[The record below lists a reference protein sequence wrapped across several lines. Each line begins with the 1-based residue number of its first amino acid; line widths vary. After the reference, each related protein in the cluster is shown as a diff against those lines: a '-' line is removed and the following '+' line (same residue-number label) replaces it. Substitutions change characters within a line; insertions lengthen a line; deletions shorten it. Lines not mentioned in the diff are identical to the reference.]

1 MTTGIQ
7 GRKSSLFLPD
17 SSGSTSDYLS
27 LANQGAG
34 IANLSPNSDEPFSI
48 SGWFFTEETGTQT
61 IMSNVVNSANDGYW
75 FGLNGGKA
83 SFKWSNTSG
92 NPQLTSTGNETTYY
106 GGPWVHM
113 VITYNGGGNATGLTL
128 YTNNAFA
135 VAGSSSGIGTTTN
148 ASDEI
153 RIGQGSLGGF
163 KGCVSNVSF
172 WDKELTPAE
181 IDYIY
186 HGNDGGRGPGDLNY
200 HPSFSNCIGWWLADH
215 PDDDSTKIY
224 DATSNGRNFTV
235 NGSSS
240 VLRKMSP

>member
-128 YTNNAFA
+128 
-135 VAGSSSGIGTTTN
+135 
-148 ASDEI
+148 
-153 RIGQGSLGGF
+153 GGF